1 MVFRFASETGFS
13 EKSLDVE
20 KERIASIPENAK
32 ICSLMMDEMSLKS
45 HLFYDISNDYIVG
58 LEDYGIGE
66 SSGLPATSA
75 LVLLVTGVL
84 FNWKQPIAY
93 FLVNESSGSSQLK
106 KILAEA
112 LNNLESLGLDVVSVV
127 SDQGSNFLKLFKAL
141 GVTKDRPFFICK
153 ERSILQYLILPI
165 F

>member
-1 MVFRFASETGFS
+1 MVSRFASEAGFS
-13 EKSLDVE
+13 EKSLYVV
-20 KERIASIPENAK
+20 KERIASIPESAK

-45 HLFYDISNDYIVG
+45 HLFYDISNDHIVG
-58 LEDYGIGE
+58 LEDYGSGE

-75 LVLLVTGVL
+75 LVLMVRGVL

-127 SDQGSNFLKLFKAL
+127 SDQGSNFLKLFKTL
-141 GVTKDRPFFICK
+141 GVTC
-153 ERSILQYLILPI
+153 
-165 F
+165 